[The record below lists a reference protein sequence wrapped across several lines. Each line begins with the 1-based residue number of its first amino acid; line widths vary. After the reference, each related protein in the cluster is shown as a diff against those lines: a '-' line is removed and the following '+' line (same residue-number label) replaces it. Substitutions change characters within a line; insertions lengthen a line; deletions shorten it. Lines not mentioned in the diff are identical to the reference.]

1 MSNED
6 IILVENIL
14 ENLVIIENCFKLSYV
29 SLNNSI
35 FEKSREKVLED
46 SKLLLE
52 NINENNLI
60 EEEFMDYLE
69 IHNILN
75 CVLKNISNLNINVLN
90 LVKSVL
96 LEFKEFLISKNCYL
110 SDGDK
115 YRNVYDNF
123 ESKFLKFQSYYY
135 IDFFQANSNY
145 AKECMKISNVL
156 EENYL
161 R

>member
-96 LEFKEFLISKNCYL
+96 LEFKEFLTSKNCYL
-110 SDGDK
+110 FDGDNYMK
-115 YRNVYDNF
+115 VYDNF

-135 IDFFQANSNY
+135 IDFFQANSKYN
-145 AKECMKISNVL
+145 KECIEISNVL
-156 EENYL
+156 EEKY
-161 R
+161 